1 MSSFAGFIAVN
12 TIYDI
17 SLIAKFK
24 RILIFNFKKKKKLKS
39 SLKEDTNLG
48 HDNLDQLL
56 WFLFYLKF

>member
-24 RILIFNFKKKKKLKS
+24 RILIFNLKKKKKLKS

-56 WFLFYLKF
+56 

>member
-24 RILIFNFKKKKKLKS
+24 RILIFNFFKKKKLKS

-56 WFLFYLKF
+56 